1 MSSLTEAF
9 TINSPENT
17 NKKPIIQENNRT
29 VPDSMQESRDDTTTT
44 FNQPHGIPGCVIQDN
59 KVQFD
64 LKNNHS
70 WSNSRGYGHI
80 VIGTYDSCSNIHGRI
95 HPWNRIR
102 PLNSKRDP
110 SELSN

>member
-44 FNQPHGIPGCVIQDN
+44 FHQPRN
-59 KVQFD
+59 TRMR
-64 LKNNHS
+64 NT
-70 WSNSRGYGHI
+70 R
-80 VIGTYDSCSNIHGRI
+80 
-95 HPWNRIR
+95 
-102 PLNSKRDP
+102 
-110 SELSN
+110 